1 MTKWMPVLS
10 LSKTKT
16 MKKEFVINSKK
27 HYHETMASVFEMM
40 NRGENNLTNTEL
52 AKLRMIAEAAEKY
65 EDEVLG
71 LRPTYKPDNL
81 PDMVKLVMLEKK
93 LSQGKLAEML
103 KVGKPKLS
111 QILNGKRKPDLD
123 FLKLAYKKLNIDPA
137 FILEH
142 I

>member
-1 MTKWMPVLS
+1 
-10 LSKTKT
+10 
-16 MKKEFVINSKK
+16 
-27 HYHETMASVFEMM
+27 MASVFEIM
-40 NRGENNLTNTEL
+40 NRGEDNLTKTEL
-52 AKLRMIAEAAEKY
+52 GKVRTMAQAAEKY

-71 LRPTYKPDNL
+71 LRPNYKPDNL

-111 QILNGKRKPDLD
+111 QILNGKRKPDVD

>member
-1 MTKWMPVLS
+1 
-10 LSKTKT
+10 
-16 MKKEFVINSKK
+16 MKRELVINSKK
-27 HYHETMASVFEMM
+27 HYHETMACVFEMM
-40 NRGENNLTNTEL
+40 NRGENNLTKIEL
-52 AKLRMIAEAAEKY
+52 SKVRMMTAAAEKY

-71 LRPTYKPDNL
+71 LRHNYKPDNL
-81 PDMVKLVMLEKK
+81 PDMVRLVMLEKK
-93 LSQGKLAEML
+93 LSQAKLAEIM

-137 FILEH
+137 FILDH

>member
-1 MTKWMPVLS
+1 
-10 LSKTKT
+10 

-27 HYHETMASVFEMM
+27 HYHETMANVFEMM
-40 NRGENNLTNTEL
+40 NRGENNLTK
-52 AKLRMIAEAAEKY
+52 AKLGKVRMMAEAAEKY
-65 EDEVLG
+65 EDEVLD
-71 LRPTYKPDNL
+71 LRTNYKPDNL

-111 QILNGKRKPDLD
+111 QILNGKRKPDVD

>member
-1 MTKWMPVLS
+1 
-10 LSKTKT
+10 
-16 MKKEFVINSKK
+16 
-27 HYHETMASVFEMM
+27 MM
-40 NRGENNLTNTEL
+40 
-52 AKLRMIAEAAEKY
+52 AEAAEKY
-65 EDEVLG
+65 EDEVLD
-71 LRPTYKPDNL
+71 LRTNYKPDNL
-81 PDMVKLVMLEKK
+81 PDMVKLVMLEKT

-111 QILNGKRKPDLD
+111 QILNSKRKPDLN

>member
-1 MTKWMPVLS
+1 
-10 LSKTKT
+10 

-27 HYHETMASVFEMM
+27 HYHETMARVFEMM
-40 NRGENNLTNTEL
+40 NRGEASLKKSEL
-52 AKLRMIAEAAEKY
+52 NELRIMAEAAEKF
-65 EDEVLG
+65 EDGVMG
-71 LRPTYKPDNL
+71 LRPVYKPDNL

-93 LSQGKLAEML
+93 LSQSKLAEMME
-103 KVGKPKLS
+103 VGKPKLS

-123 FLKLAYKKLNIDPA
+123 FLKLAYIKLKIDPA